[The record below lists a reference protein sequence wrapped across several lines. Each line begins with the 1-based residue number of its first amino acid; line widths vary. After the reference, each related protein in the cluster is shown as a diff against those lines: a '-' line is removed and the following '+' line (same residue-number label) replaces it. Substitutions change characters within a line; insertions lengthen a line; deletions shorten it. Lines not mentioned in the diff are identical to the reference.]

1 MFPNFCGAMG
11 FAGWLVM
18 LLVWTGLIAL
28 VVWAITH
35 LFPDRPDPTP
45 PALPQPRQPVTVTT
59 VDARPAAE

>member
-28 VVWAITH
+28 VVWAITR
-35 LFPDRPDPTP
+35 LFPDRPHPASPT
-45 PALPQPRQPVTVTT
+45 LPQPRQPD
-59 VDARPAAE
+59 DAPSLIESGRR